1 MKVLLLQA
9 FVALAMLG
17 NVFAIHCFSCN
28 SAKDARC
35 GEPFKP
41 YVQGIV
47 NCDDEVF
54 ATNETMKATICRK
67 LQQTSKRRLTDELI
81 QELNS
86 HKIYPF
92 QVYGQVRVTRS
103 CGFILPTVERKKKRC
118 LRSTYVPASESLY
131 CDCKE
136 DLCNVASR
144 DSQRFGLLVIIGA
157 VFVVRQMLE

>member
-54 ATNETMKATICRK
+54 ATNETIKATICRK
-67 LQQTSKRRLTDELI
+67 LQQTSKRRLTDELM

-86 HKIYPF
+86 NLF
-92 QVYGQVRVTRS
+92 FS
-103 CGFILPTVERKKKRC
+103 S
-118 LRSTYVPASESLY
+118 LRSSEGDEIVRIYSADGGKKEETLFKKHLRPSIGITVLRLQRRFVQRSAS
-131 CDCKE
+131 
-136 DLCNVASR
+136 
-144 DSQRFGLLVIIGA
+144 
-157 VFVVRQMLE
+157 